1 MRNFYWSILLVL
13 MCSCAQVTPL
23 TGGPKDIYAPTIDSA
38 KTFPYNGQLNYNSKM
53 IELKFNEFIQ
63 LKKPNENI
71 LIIPQ
76 QAERPI
82 ITSKNKKLSIELIDN
97 LLPNTTYNVTF
108 NNAVQDLS
116 ERNDSVFQFVFST
129 GDYIDSLQIS
139 GNVSDAFTNRAL
151 DGMLIGLYP
160 DSIVTQFD
168 SIPFKKRPTYLVQS
182 DSKGDFKM
190 NYIKN
195 GTYYLFA
202 FKDKNK
208 NLKLDPN
215 EPRAFVTEQ
224 VLELNQNIDSIQL
237 RAFLPTNLEVE
248 LEDLDFIF
256 PGQVEVI
263 LSNPPDSFA
272 IKSQLNL
279 IQENTGKSDSLI
291 YWLEE
296 NPVPKMKFITY
307 LNGEIDTLKPIF
319 SGRPDKIETV
329 KMKATN
335 NVLKGKLFPNEN
347 LIVTFTEP
355 IFSFDTTL
363 IRAFDKDANQLNLP
377 RIKSQV
383 RELMFDVQETSV
395 FEIRIDSAAVTSLYK
410 RSNESQIKVLFDCL
424 KDDYYGN
431 LIVNVDSVF
440 AESGII
446 QLLNMKSELI
456 KEVTIEKQMTFNNL
470 LPGDYQIRL
479 ILDAD
484 ANGKWSEGNMS
495 TFTEPEK
502 VIYYSGTA
510 KVKSKWDKEI
520 DWIFSK

>member
-1 MRNFYWSILLVL
+1 
-13 MCSCAQVTPL
+13 
-23 TGGPKDIYAPTIDSA
+23 
-38 KTFPYNGQLNYNSKM
+38 
-53 IELKFNEFIQ
+53 
-63 LKKPNENI
+63 
-71 LIIPQ
+71 
-76 QAERPI
+76 
-82 ITSKNKKLSIELIDN
+82 
-97 LLPNTTYNVTF
+97 
-108 NNAVQDLS
+108 
-116 ERNDSVFQFVFST
+116 
-129 GDYIDSLQIS
+129 
-139 GNVSDAFTNRAL
+139 
-151 DGMLIGLYP
+151 
-160 DSIVTQFD
+160 
-168 SIPFKKRPTYLVQS
+168 
-182 DSKGDFKM
+182 
-190 NYIKN
+190 
-195 GTYYLFA
+195 
-202 FKDKNK
+202 
-208 NLKLDPN
+208 
-215 EPRAFVTEQ
+215 
-224 VLELNQNIDSIQL
+224 
-237 RAFLPTNLEVE
+237 
-248 LEDLDFIF
+248 
-256 PGQVEVI
+256 
-263 LSNPPDSFA
+263 
-272 IKSQLNL
+272 
-279 IQENTGKSDSLI
+279 
-291 YWLEE
+291 
-296 NPVPKMKFITY
+296 MKFITY

-456 KEVTIEKQMTFNNL
+456 KEVTLEKQMTFNNL